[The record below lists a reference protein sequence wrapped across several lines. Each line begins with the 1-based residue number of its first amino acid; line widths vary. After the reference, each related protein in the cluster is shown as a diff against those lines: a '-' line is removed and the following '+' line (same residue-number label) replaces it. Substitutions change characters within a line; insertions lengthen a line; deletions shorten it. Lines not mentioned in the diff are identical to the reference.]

1 MDNAKYTL
9 LNSPVLLRTPYLTP
23 KVLQK
28 KFSEYGFVEC
38 KKVLVL
44 TSNQY
49 LKLGFETLLRKQVQ
63 SVNGQIII
71 FDAGERI
78 YFLQQTG
85 KPERNP
91 TDFFSFLTKSI
102 SFNKKDVDT
111 LERFLLILNEKINK
125 VKNPY
130 KKSSNEL
137 SKNEL
142 FVINALSKGWPMF
155 EVADFLN
162 KSIKTVSTQ
171 KNRAL
176 QKLGVRNM
184 QVLHS
189 TMVQWYILINESN
202 SALIKAKY
210 TTVFYK
216 R

>member
-1 MDNAKYTL
+1 MPVTREG
-9 LNSPVLLRTPYLTP
+9 LNVLI
-23 KVLQK
+23 
-28 KFSEYGFVEC
+28 
-38 KKVLVL
+38 L

-49 LKLGFETLLRKQVQ
+49 LKLGFEALIRKQDQ

-78 YFLQQTG
+78 YFLQETG
-85 KPERNP
+85 KSERNP
-91 TDFFSFLTKSI
+91 TDFFSFLTKSM

-142 FVINALSKGWPMF
+142 FVINALIKGRPIF
-155 EVADFLN
+155 EVANFLN
-162 KSIKTVSTQ
+162 KSIKTISTQ
-171 KNRAL
+171 KSRAL
-176 QKLGVRNM
+176 KKLGMRNM

-189 TMVQWYILINESN
+189 TMVQWYILINKLN
-202 SALIKAKY
+202 SLPLNDKNTLRK
-210 TTVFYK
+210 
-216 R
+216 